1 MKETKP
7 DWYSIA
13 RGGLGDSLFTEEMR
27 REVGRIVG
35 QPRARRR
42 RGRWIAGAALIALSV
57 AAVLLILPLARPDS
71 PAPSPAVTDA
81 PSPVP
86 SPDQPLPTLESPE
99 PEPSETPP
107 PPIADSEVRL
117 AYESLENHT
126 EGYPVETDRVEAKR
140 IDKASVRIQRTI
152 EVEGAGSFAI
162 YVREEGDSQLYA
174 GMEASAR
181 SATGH
186 RETDELY
193 EIGPIGELVYADD
206 VSVTPSS
213 AFGQSGFRI
222 FGPCGA
228 NCVVNVWVHF
238 EEETPGVPL
247 SDFRL
252 NAHAQEVDLDE
263 DGIPEVIATETFATG
278 KVQIYKKFEDRLL
291 FVDVNAAV
299 RAEEPSSVVYEG
311 SQRIFLALLPDRTLT
326 YKYGIREDVLKL
338 AGVHSVETDLD
349 RLIAE
354 RAYDGSESLQ
364 LEVDGEV
371 YESTWFAN
379 EIFPVGAYLPND
391 GDKVLHKMLLTD
403 GFTFT
408 TENGSALLAF
418 KAADE
423 GDLPKLRKEDD
434 LAMYGDYTGTEF
446 TDNEPYNRRDY
457 FVYDWDANRPI
468 YVVLQYAGDRASDVR
483 PLLLAIAANIR
494 YVPEA

>member
-7 DWYSIA
+7 EWYSIA
-13 RGGLGDSLFTEEMR
+13 RGGLGDSLFTDEMKQDVVR
-27 REVGRIVG
+27 TVG
-35 QPRARRR
+35 QPRIRGR
-42 RGRWIAGAALIALSV
+42 RGRWIAGTALVALCV
-57 AAVLLILPLARPDS
+57 TAVLLILPLSRPDS

-107 PPIADSEVRL
+107 PPIADSKVRL
-117 AYESLENHT
+117 AYESPENHSG
-126 EGYPVETDRVEAKR
+126 GYPVETDRVEAKR

-152 EVEGAGSFAI
+152 EVEGTGSFAI
-162 YVREEGDSQLYA
+162 YIREEGDSQLYA
-174 GMEASAR
+174 GMEVSGG

-213 AFGQSGFRI
+213 AFGLSGFRI

-228 NCVVNVWVHF
+228 NCVVNVWIHF
-238 EEETPGVPL
+238 EEETPGVPI

-263 DGIPEVIATETFATG
+263 DGIPEVVATETFATG

-291 FVDVNAAV
+291 FVDVNAAL
-299 RAEEPSSVVYEG
+299 RAEEPSAVVYEG

-326 YKYGIREDVLKL
+326 YRYGIREDLLKL
-338 AGVHSVETDLD
+338 TDESSVETDLD
-349 RLIAE
+349 RLIVE
-354 RAYDGSESLQ
+354 RAYDGSKSLR
-364 LEVDGEV
+364 LEVDGEA

-379 EIFPVGAYLPND
+379 ETFPVGAYLPND
-391 GDKVLHKMLLTD
+391 GDKVLRKIVLTD
-403 GFTFT
+403 GFTYT
-408 TENGSALLAF
+408 TENGSASLTF
-418 KAADE
+418 KAAGE
-423 GDLPKLRKEDD
+423 EDLPELRKEDD
-434 LAMYGDYTGTEF
+434 LAIYGDYMGTVF
-446 TDNEPYNRRDY
+446 MGNEPYNRRDY
-457 FVYDWDANRPI
+457 FIYDQDANRPI
-468 YVVLQYAGDRASDVR
+468 CVVLQYAGDSASVVR

-494 YVPEA
+494 YIPEA